1 MCSSGRQRSSPTIF
15 AHVPASNVAVTRCCR
30 QWFAPEPRWA
40 RGLSSFAGRQ
50 SGPTPLSEP
59 ARSSLGMCQRMPSSS
74 AIRATGSAG
83 FAPVGNAS
91 TTICRVPTAV
101 EYFAWTI
108 DQRHS
113 VDSWRFHRV
122 LLQPGRRRPI
132 PRSARQATMYITLR
146 GTPKDKSSE
155 LPDPASTPTGGRV
168 RIAPAVIGLGTVSML
183 TDISSESVAAILPL
197 YITVVVGLGPLA
209 FGFIDGIY
217 QGMSAVVRIAGGRW
231 ADRSDRPKWVAFAGY
246 ALSAVTRFG
255 LLIVSGF
262 WAITSV
268 VAVDRLGKGL
278 RTGPRDAL
286 IATASDPAHLGRNFG
301 VHRAMDTAG
310 ALIGPLMAFAI
321 LAMFPIGLGGYQ
333 TVFVWSFAFAVV
345 GVAVLLLV
353 VPDLRSRSRAADAD
367 SASPAEAASAD
378 AGPADAGPA
387 DAGLAVAAAP
397 PERPRWRDLANPGL
411 RRLLIA
417 AAVLSLVT
425 IGDGFLYLSLQHT
438 GEISASYL
446 PLLFVGTNFAYLWLA
461 VAIPL
466 AGGLLRI
473 RSERPVVP
481 AGDAT

>member
-1 MCSSGRQRSSPTIF
+1 
-15 AHVPASNVAVTRCCR
+15 
-30 QWFAPEPRWA
+30 
-40 RGLSSFAGRQ
+40 
-50 SGPTPLSEP
+50 
-59 ARSSLGMCQRMPSSS
+59 
-74 AIRATGSAG
+74 
-83 FAPVGNAS
+83 
-91 TTICRVPTAV
+91 
-101 EYFAWTI
+101 
-108 DQRHS
+108 
-113 VDSWRFHRV
+113 
-122 LLQPGRRRPI
+122 
-132 PRSARQATMYITLR
+132 MYITLR
-146 GTPKDKSSE
+146 GAPKGDTKTAAGPSSAGS
-155 LPDPASTPTGGRV
+155 LRSRV
-168 RIAPAVIGLGTVSML
+168 PGAVLGLGVVSLL
-183 TDISSESVAAILPL
+183 TDISSESVAAILPI

-217 QGMSAVVRIAGGRW
+217 QGISAFVRIAGGRW
-231 ADRSDRPKWVAFAGY
+231 ADRSDRPKWVAFVGY
-246 ALSAVTRFG
+246 GLSALTRLG
-255 LLIVSGF
+255 LLFVSGF

-268 VAVDRLGKGL
+268 VAADRLGKGL

-378 AGPADAGPA
+378 AGPTDAGPA
-387 DAGLAVAAAP
+387 FAAAP
-397 PERPRWRDLANPGL
+397 PERPQWRDLANPGL

-425 IGDGFLYLSLQHT
+425 IGDGFLYLSLQNT
-438 GEISASYL
+438 GEISASYF
-446 PLLFVGTNFAYLWLA
+446 PLLFVGTNFAYLSLAVPMGKLADRIGRGKVFVGGYLLLLGCYVIAGFQLGGLTGVVLVLLLLGTFYAATDGVMSALATRLVPPASRASGISAAQTVVAVFRFVASLGFGLLWQFGSLQTAMLVMGVGLA

-466 AGGLLRI
+466 AGALLRI

-481 AGDAT
+481 AGDAV